1 MQISKYIVKKKIAIL
16 ISGGIRIYP
25 KNKLFL
31 NKIFK
36 DFDIQIVSCV
46 WKSQRKITQFKNLYK
61 IKYIKYIN
69 LKNWQKNISKI
80 HYVTGEENRSYKSIN
95 IFHMWHSITENLK
108 FLKKISI
115 KKKFDYVCRFRSD
128 LYSKT
133 IKINLTKEILNL
145 KNNQILFPENNHYRG
160 INDQFFITKYSTF
173 LKFKN
178 IFKFINSFL
187 KEKRTFNPEYLFY
200 CFIKKNNF
208 KYKLIEGFNIK
219 VLGQNLKS
227 HRNYKIKPTKPAFIP
242 LKDKINIKIIKY
254 HLRFIKLKNKIK
266 NI

>member
-36 DFDIQIVSCV
+36 DFDIHIVSCV

-95 IFHMWHSITENLK
+95 ILSNIILRLKRITIN
-108 FLKKISI
+108 KKSEFN
-115 KKKFDYVCRFRSD
+115 KQCSLD
-128 LYSKT
+128 LIHQYPESK
-133 IKINLTKEILNL
+133 I
-145 KNNQILFPENNHYRG
+145 
-160 INDQFFITKYSTF
+160 
-173 LKFKN
+173 
-178 IFKFINSFL
+178 
-187 KEKRTFNPEYLFY
+187 
-200 CFIKKNNF
+200 
-208 KYKLIEGFNIK
+208 LIE
-219 VLGQNLKS
+219 
-227 HRNYKIKPTKPAFIP
+227 YKFQMSI
-242 LKDKINIKIIKY
+242 
-254 HLRFIKLKNKIK
+254 R
-266 NI
+266 